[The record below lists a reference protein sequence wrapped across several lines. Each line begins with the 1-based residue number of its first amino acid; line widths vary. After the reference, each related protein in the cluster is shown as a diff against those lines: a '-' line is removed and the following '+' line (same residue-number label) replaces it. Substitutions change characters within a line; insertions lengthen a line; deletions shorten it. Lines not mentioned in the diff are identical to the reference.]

1 MHVDPVWLVLQLV
14 LLHTPPHLQQTKP
27 ICPLLDS
34 YPKSQLPVCPL
45 LLILQ
50 HTPGLLPDPL
60 VWVASTLVQVSIWWS
75 EITPVVVI
83 VFIGDA
89 HDVSPK
95 YPKDSSLLWFCV
107 YVCPHLLCWTML
119 DGYLLP
125 INFVFNE
132 RILYL
137 NMLSPLRA
145 ACSSIGLEQ
154 DSSHVVLIEQG
165 WIHIISLL
173 YQKVASPEDIPQCI
187 IHSN

>member
-1 MHVDPVWLVLQLV
+1 MKK
-14 LLHTPPHLQQTKP
+14 QQTEP
-27 ICPLLDS
+27 ICPLSDS
-34 YPKSQLPVCPL
+34 CPKSQLPVCPL

-50 HTPGLLPDPL
+50 HTPGLLPNPL
-60 VWVASTLVQVSIWWS
+60 VWVVSTLVQVSIRWS
-75 EITPVVVI
+75 EITTVVVVVI
-83 VFIGDA
+83 SGDA

-95 YPKDSSLLWFCV
+95 YPKDSSLLWLCV
-107 YVCPHLLCWTML
+107 YVRPYLLCWTML

-137 NMLSPLRA
+137 NMLSPLRT
-145 ACSSIGLEQ
+145 ACSSIGLEK
-154 DSSHVVLIEQG
+154 DITHVVLIEQG
-165 WIHIISLL
+165 WIRAISPL